1 MRFAAVVRE
10 VHFAASLAVGVLL
23 TFFALTG
30 FMAEHREWFHE
41 RVERADLGVRVAL
54 AEGCGAA
61 AVARL
66 AGSEPWPA
74 PSGWVGA
81 AGGGRVALCR
91 EGADHAFVGVEGALA
106 GTEDPLQRLGDVV
119 GGRRDDGGSPLPDG
133 MTRWSTVW
141 AVDTVHLHPDGVRY
155 AVFTLDMPL
164 AWSLIELHRGR
175 GSTERVLDVTVGLVV
190 VTVVSGLLHGLRGG
204 VSRRRWMAA
213 LGVVAVTLLGVLVA
227 G

>member
-1 MRFAAVVRE
+1 MRFAVVVRE

-23 TFFALTG
+23 LFFALTG

-41 RVERADLGVRVAL
+41 KVERSDLGPRVAL

-61 AVARL
+61 AVAAL
-66 AGSEPWPA
+66 AGSEVWPA

-91 EGADHAFVGVEGALA
+91 EGADHAFVGVEGALE
-106 GTEDPLQRLGDVV
+106 GTEDPLKWLGDVV
-119 GGRRDDGGSPLPDG
+119 GGRRDDGGSPLPEG

-141 AVDTVHLHPDGVRY
+141 AVNTVHLNGGRY
-155 AVFTLDMPL
+155 AVFTLEMPL

-175 GSTERVLDVTVGLVV
+175 GETERVLDVTVGLVV

-204 VSRRRWMAA
+204 VSRRRWYAG
-213 LGVVAVTLLGVLVA
+213 LGVVAATLLGLLVA